1 METFIQGLLLQSSL
15 ILALGAQNLFVL
27 DCGVRK
33 RNPLLVAVTCGFCD
47 LVLIILGV
55 LGAAALFRAAP
66 LVQPIIGAM
75 SVLFLLYYGL
85 LKLREGLRSSTV
97 TQAVSDQSITLK
109 ATLIAALSFSLLNPH
124 VYLDALVLIGGY
136 STKFPAVGER
146 LLFGAGAA
154 SFSLIWF
161 LSLAFGAAA
170 ISTYLKS
177 AKVLRGLSL
186 ASGVVLI
193 VLGFKLGT
201 EALSWIQ

>member
-33 RNPLLVAVTCGFCD
+33 RNPLLVAITCGVCD

-66 LVQPIIGAM
+66 LIQPVIGALG
-75 SVLFLLYYGL
+75 VLFLFYYGF
-85 LKLREGLRSSTV
+85 LKLREGLRSTAISQT
-97 TQAVSDQSITLK
+97 AADQSVTLK

-136 STKFPAVGER
+136 STKFPAMGER

-154 SFSLIWF
+154 SFSVIWF
-161 LSLAFGAAA
+161 LALAFGAAA
-170 ISTYLKS
+170 ISTHLQS

-193 VLGFKLGT
+193 ALSFKLGT